1 MKNAFKLLA
10 KNVIIPLGLR
20 AATDAAIHKKVYG
33 SGRRRMLALYPLDLT
48 TRKTTLRISNEEIN
62 FTKIVKSL

>member
-1 MKNAFKLLA
+1 MKNVFKLLA
-10 KNVIIPLGLR
+10 KHVIIPLGLR

-48 TRKTTLRISNEEIN
+48 TRKATLQISNEEIN